1 MNDNKDVNIKTAKQF
16 NGYKGKIIVYLLLK
30 NIF

>member
-1 MNDNKDVNIKTAKQF
+1 MNDNKDVNIKTAKF